1 MIKGHR
7 RSSYRRMYPDRPG
20 ATVTTA
26 SGKIGSDFTLHPWE
40 NRVLS
45 PLECALLQTFP
56 EDFLWEET
64 IGVDSVREMIGE
76 AVPPLFTGL
85 HGNVLASFLGGL
97 LPENMMR
104 AKDPRQR
111 RALAR
116 LRKVA

>member
-1 MIKGHR
+1 
-7 RSSYRRMYPDRPG
+7 MYPDRPG

-45 PLECALLQTFP
+45 PLECSLLQTFP
-56 EDFLWEET
+56 DDFRWEGK
-64 IGVDSVREMIGE
+64 IGVDAIREMIGE
-76 AVPPLFTGL
+76 AVPPLFTEL
-85 HGNVLASFLGGL
+85 HGKVLAAFLAGL
-97 LPENMMR
+97 SSDNMML

-116 LRKVA
+116 LRKIA